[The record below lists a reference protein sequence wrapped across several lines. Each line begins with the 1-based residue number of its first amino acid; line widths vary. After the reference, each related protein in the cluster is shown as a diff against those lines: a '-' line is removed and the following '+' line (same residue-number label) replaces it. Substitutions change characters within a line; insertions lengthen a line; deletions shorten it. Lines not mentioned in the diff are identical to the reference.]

1 MLETGLNADNSG
13 VKAPPPLILLPP
25 LVLGLVLHFVV
36 PLPFLPTVLL
46 QLVIGIA
53 IMFLAGVLIISAV
66 VTIRRANTTFSLH
79 QESTGLVTHGPYR
92 FSRHPSYLA
101 ASVLYLGIGVAV
113 DALWVVLLVPVP
125 VVVITLTAMRKEE
138 AYLARKFEAE
148 YLRYKARV
156 RRWL

>member
-1 MLETGLNADNSG
+1 MLETGPNADNSG

-25 LVLGLVLHFVV
+25 LVLGLALHFVI

-53 IMFLAGVLIISAV
+53 IMFLAGVLMISTV
-66 VTIRRANTTFSLH
+66 VTLRRANTTFSLRK
-79 QESTGLVTHGPYR
+79 ESTALVTKGPYR

-113 DALWVVLLVPVP
+113 NALWVVLLLPIP
-125 VVVITLTAMRKEE
+125 VVVMTMTAMKKEE
-138 AYLARKFEAE
+138 AYLERKFETE
-148 YLRYKARV
+148 YLNYKATV

>member
-1 MLETGLNADNSG
+1 MLETGPNADYSG

-25 LVLGLVLHFVV
+25 LVLGLALHFVI
-36 PLPFLPTVLL
+36 PLPFLPTVVL

-53 IMFLAGVLIISAV
+53 IMFLAGVLMISTV
-66 VTIRRANTTFSLH
+66 VTLRRANTTFSLRKG
-79 QESTGLVTHGPYR
+79 STALVTKGPYR

-113 DALWVVLLVPVP
+113 NALWVVLLLPIPVI
-125 VVVITLTAMRKEE
+125 VMTMTAMRKEE
-138 AYLARKFEAE
+138 AYLERKFEAE
-148 YLRYKARV
+148 YLNYKATV

>member
-1 MLETGLNADNSG
+1 MPETGLNADNSG

-25 LVLGLVLHFVV
+25 LVLGLVLHFVI

-53 IMFLAGVLIISAV
+53 IMFLAGLLIISAV

-79 QESTGLVTHGPYR
+79 KESNALVTQGPYR
-92 FSRHPSYLA
+92 LSRHPSYLA
-101 ASVLYLGIGVAV
+101 ATVLYLGIGVAV
-113 DALWVVLLVPVP
+113 NALWVVLLLPVP
-125 VVVITLTAMRKEE
+125 VVVITMTAMRREE
-138 AYLARKFEAE
+138 AYLERKFGAE
-148 YLRYKARV
+148 YLSYKAKV